1 MAAVLTNSTPLANLS
16 KGDGLAVKAKNLAVL
31 GGTNW
36 TAHYSPGPWS
46 MLASS
51 ADGSKLVAGS
61 WGGQIYT
68 STDGGEVWNARET
81 ARFWQS
87 VASSVDGSK
96 LVAVAVGGQIY
107 TSTDSGLSWTARDSA
122 RFWQSVATSADGSK
136 LAAVAYN
143 GQIYTSVTWISS
155 TTNFVNG

>member
-1 MAAVLTNSTPLANLS
+1 MAAALTNSTPPASLS

-31 GGTNW
+31 GGANW

-61 WGGQIYT
+61 W
-68 STDGGEVWNARET
+68 
-81 ARFWQS
+81 
-87 VASSVDGSK
+87 
-96 LVAVAVGGQIY
+96 GGQIY

-155 TTNFVNG
+155 TTNFVSG